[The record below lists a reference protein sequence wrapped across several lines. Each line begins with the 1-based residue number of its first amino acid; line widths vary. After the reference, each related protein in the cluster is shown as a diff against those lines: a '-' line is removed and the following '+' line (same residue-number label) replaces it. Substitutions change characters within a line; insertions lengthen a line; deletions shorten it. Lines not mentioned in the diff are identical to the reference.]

1 MMIAQTLTLD
11 ALESVSAKSAAM
23 TNSVY
28 MAVRGQVLNLAGQSC
43 ALKLSSDVNQAF
55 SNQVLNHSALKVALR
70 FNGQAIV
77 LGLSESLVNAL
88 LAEQQIALADTNVD
102 ILHLL
107 IRLKIL
113 PYLPQGLEF
122 VDLAITPIGA
132 LEAPF
137 DALPEQVSLSAVHA
151 QTSEWFGWCVTVY
164 AMPQTALKAFLKCF
178 EFLVM
183 QTIPSPLL
191 NARIPMPIIAAR
203 TAIPANQLNDLAVGD
218 VVIFS

>member
-1 MMIAQTLTLD
+1 MIAQTLTLD
-11 ALESVSAKSAAM
+11 ALESVSAKSAAV

-28 MAVRGQVLNLAGQSC
+28 MAIRGQVLKLAGQAC
-43 ALKLSSDVNQAF
+43 TLKLSNDVNQAF
-55 SNQVLNHSALKVALR
+55 NNQVLNHSALRVALR

-88 LAEQQIALADTNVD
+88 LAEQQIALADTNID

-113 PYLPQGLEF
+113 PNLPQGLEF
-122 VDLAITPIGA
+122 VGVAMTSTST

-137 DALPEQVSLSAVHA
+137 DALPEQVSLSAMHA
-151 QTSEWFGWCVTVY
+151 QTSEPLGWGIAVY
-164 AMPQTALKAFLKCF
+164 AMPQTTLKAFLKCF
-178 EFLVM
+178 EFLVI
-183 QTIPSPLL
+183 QTLPSPLL
-191 NARIPMPIIAAR
+191 NAQIPMPIVAAQ
-203 TAIPANQLNDLAVGD
+203 TAIPADQLNDLAVGD